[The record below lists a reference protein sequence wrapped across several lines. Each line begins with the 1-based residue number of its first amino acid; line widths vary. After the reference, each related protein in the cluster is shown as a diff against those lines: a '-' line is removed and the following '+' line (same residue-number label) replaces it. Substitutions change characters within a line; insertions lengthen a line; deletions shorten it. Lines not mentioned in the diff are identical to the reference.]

1 MVSPQNGTPTL
12 SRTRAYLFT
21 GVVLLGLA
29 AFGALFVMVDQ
40 FYYAFASARFPS
52 VGDSPWLATL
62 WGIVSR
68 AHLVVLAA
76 PFVIRWPRLLGFQV
90 GKTAQYGRML
100 LVMLLANCGVI
111 AAYLWLTGA
120 TTPYSGDQWL
130 VTEAI
135 IVPVVEETIWRG
147 LVLTILLGLL
157 RALHSENAS
166 VHLAVWFGGLTFGM
180 LHLANALAGVPAL
193 FAAIQALNAVVW
205 GVVYGYARA
214 KTESLWPS
222 MVLHAAMNIVVV
234 LF

>member
-1 MVSPQNGTPTL
+1 
-12 SRTRAYLFT
+12 
-21 GVVLLGLA
+21 
-29 AFGALFVMVDQ
+29 LFVTVDQ
-40 FYYAFASARFPS
+40 FYYGFASARFPS

-135 IVPVVEETIWRG
+135 IVPVVEETIWRACP
-147 LVLTILLGLL
+147 TILLGLC
-157 RALHSENAS
+157 ALTEYAS
-166 VHLAVWFGGLTFGM
+166 APRRLVRWAHRMPIWQMPSPVCQLCSPLSRSSTRSSGGRT
-180 LHLANALAGVPAL
+180 VT
-193 FAAIQALNAVVW
+193 
-205 GVVYGYARA
+205 R
-214 KTESLWPS
+214 
-222 MVLHAAMNIVVV
+222 
-234 LF
+234 